1 MRRRQPAR
9 GGSGIRSLATAVLR
23 EDRGAGALEFALI
36 TPIFMTLAFM
46 VVQAGL
52 YWEARNVLN
61 AIADDTGSI
70 VRASTSYPG
79 VPIDEVPTAG
89 QMNTVAGNRVAELRD
104 DPDGINGGKLA
115 QDIQLQPVGPATEQD
130 IRVTVTGRCIS
141 IVGLFDLP
149 TITVSSDGPYEGFH
163 PANQGIGG

>member
-1 MRRRQPAR
+1 MRGRQPEP
-9 GGSGIRSLATAVLR
+9 GGGIRSLATAVLR

-61 AIADDTGSI
+61 AIADDTGAV
-70 VRASTSYPG
+70 VRATTSYPG
-79 VPIDEVPTAG
+79 VPIDEVPTAN
-89 QMNTVAGNRVAELRD
+89 QMNAVAGRRVADMRD
-104 DPDGINGGKLA
+104 DPHGINGGKLA
-115 QDIQLQPVGPATEQD
+115 QDIELQPVSPATEQD
-130 IRVTVTGRCIS
+130 IRVTVTGRSIS
-141 IVGLFDLP
+141 ILGIFELP
-149 TITVSSDGPYEGFH
+149 MITVSSEGPYEGFH